1 MSKMIDFTESPAGPM
16 VLKLRSP
23 GPESWSLR
31 CRWLPAT
38 RRSGLLSTVRSWT
51 TAWVW
56 LPART
61 HTTIPFTIS
70 SDCHLFNHHRCGGEE
85 SCQLTDAQPE
95 LTRLSCKMVLYVILA
110 VACRPLWRNR
120 RAVINDDSRSSTIS
134 NWDSFN
140 QINLNIHNKGIF
152 PEI

>member
-1 MSKMIDFTESPAGPM
+1 MSKITDFTESPTGPM
-16 VLKLRSP
+16 VLKRRSP

-38 RRSGLLSTVRSWT
+38 RHSGLLSTGHSWT

-70 SDCHLFNHHRCGGEE
+70 SDCHLFNHHRCGGTGK
-85 SCQLTDAQPE
+85 LPTDRRTAGAHQVV
-95 LTRLSCKMVLYVILA
+95 LQNGLVCDFGCRLQTPVEK
-110 VACRPLWRNR
+110 R
-120 RAVINDDSRSSTIS
+120 RAVIDDNQRSSTIT

-140 QINLNIHNKGIF
+140 QINLNIHNKVIF
-152 PEI
+152 PKI